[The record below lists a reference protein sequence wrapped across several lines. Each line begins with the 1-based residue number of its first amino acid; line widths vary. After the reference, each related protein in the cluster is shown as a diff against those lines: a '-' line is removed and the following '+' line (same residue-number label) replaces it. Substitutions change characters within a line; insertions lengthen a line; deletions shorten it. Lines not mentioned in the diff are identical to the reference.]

1 MQIPRTRTWGIG
13 LAAVTAVVSGIAVYT
28 NGFGVRAW
36 REAGISSATYTT
48 AKNLVAAGI
57 VLVIAVVVTR
67 SRASSRQSGPIS
79 RSDWVALFVIGVIGG
94 STPFLMFFEGLSRA
108 STGQAAFI
116 HKTLVI
122 WVALLA
128 VPLLGEKIKAPHVA
142 AIALL
147 VAGQFMLIG
156 GIADITWGTG
166 EWLILGATL
175 LWSIEVIVAKRVLK
189 RVPSS
194 KAAAARLGLGAVVLV
209 GYGLVTGAFSGL
221 ATLGAAEWAWIAPTA
236 LTLSLYVTS
245 WYGALERAPAV
256 DVTAVLVFGAVITAL
271 LRTGI
276 DGAALPSAAGLGLVT
291 AGAALA
297 TATALR
303 SRRPIIT

>member
-1 MQIPRTRTWGIG
+1 
-13 LAAVTAVVSGIAVYT
+13 
-28 NGFGVRAW
+28 
-36 REAGISSATYTT
+36 
-48 AKNLVAAGI
+48 
-57 VLVIAVVVTR
+57 
-67 SRASSRQSGPIS
+67 SRASS
-79 RSDWVALFVIGVIGG
+79 
-94 STPFLMFFEGLSRA
+94 
-108 STGQAAFI
+108 GQAAFI

-122 WVALLA
+122 WVAMLA
-128 VPLLGEKIKAPHVA
+128 IPLLGEKVKAPHIA

-156 GIADITWGTG
+156 GIADIAWGTG

-189 RVPSS
+189 RVPTS
-194 KAAAARLGLGAVVLV
+194 KVAAARLALGGIVLV
-209 GYGLVTGAFSGL
+209 AYGIATGAFSGL
-221 ATLGAAEWAWIAPTA
+221 ATLGATEWAWIAPTA

-245 WYGALERAPAV
+245 WYGALERAPAI

-291 AGAALA
+291 AGSAVAI
-297 TATALR
+297 TAALR
-303 SRRPIIT
+303 SRRPLTT